1 MRDRGG
7 RATVTGTRVPEA
19 RDSIAANPSE
29 HGTHDPEEAPHG
41 NDVGPAPRPADVRRG
56 AVTAVALLA
65 GYAAD
70 VIAGDPHRWHPVAGF
85 GRAALT
91 LERAMYAPTRRR
103 GTYVVAILVALPAL
117 GAELLARAA
126 SHGQLRRGRL
136 GGGRPARGRLG
147 RGVVLAALTWVALGG
162 RSLRREALN
171 VSDLVAHDELD
182 EARGALR
189 ALCGRDAAELDGS
202 ALCRAAVESLAE
214 NSSDAIVGALLW
226 GALAGPAGVAAYRA
240 SNTLDAMLGHRSERY
255 TDFGWAAARLD
266 DAMSWPAA
274 RLTATLA
281 CLAAPLVGG
290 SPRAAAAT
298 ARRDGRAHP
307 SPNAGPVEAAFAGAL
322 GVSLGGPLAYDGNIE
337 SRPRLGHGR
346 APAVGDVHRAARL
359 SLAVGA
365 AAAALCAL
373 AAAGPPHALPRALRL
388 TTKSV

>member
-1 MRDRGG
+1 METTSDQW
-7 RATVTGTRVPEA
+7 
-19 RDSIAANPSE
+19 
-29 HGTHDPEEAPHG
+29 
-41 NDVGPAPRPADVRRG
+41 PRPVDVRRG

-70 VIAGDPHRWHPVAGF
+70 VIAGDPRRWHPVAGF
-85 GRAALT
+85 GRAALM

-103 GTYVVAILVALPAL
+103 GAYVVAILVALPAL

-126 SHGQLRRGRL
+126 ARGQLRRGRL

-182 EARGALR
+182 AARGALR
-189 ALCGRDAAELDGS
+189 ALCGRDAAELDS
-202 ALCRAAVESLAE
+202 TALCRAAVESLAE

-255 TDFGWAAARLD
+255 ADFGWAAARLD

-365 AAAALCAL
+365 AAATLCAL
-373 AAAGPPHALPRALRL
+373 IGAGLPAVLRP
-388 TTKSV
+388 TKKSV

>member
-1 MRDRGG
+1 
-7 RATVTGTRVPEA
+7 VT
-19 RDSIAANPSE
+19 
-29 HGTHDPEEAPHG
+29 
-41 NDVGPAPRPADVRRG
+41 RG
-56 AVTAVALLA
+56 AVTAAALLA

-70 VIAGDPHRWHPVAGF
+70 LLAGDPRRWHPVAGF

-103 GTYVVAILVALPAL
+103 GAVVVAILVALPAL

-126 SHGQLRRGRL
+126 SHGRPGRE
-136 GGGRPARGRLG
+136 RLG
-147 RGVVLAALTWVALGG
+147 RSVVLAALTWVALGG

-171 VSDLVAHDELD
+171 VSDLVAREELD
-182 EARGALR
+182 GARGALR
-189 ALCGRDAAELDGS
+189 ALCGRDAAELDPT
-202 ALCRAAVESLAE
+202 ALCRAAVESVAE

-226 GALAGPAGVAAYRA
+226 GALAGPAGVAVYRA

-255 TDFGWAAARLD
+255 ADFGWAAARLD

-274 RLTATLA
+274 RLTAALA

-290 SPRAAAAT
+290 SSREAAAI

-322 GVSLGGPLAYDGNIE
+322 GLSLGGPLAYNGEIQ

-359 SLAVGA
+359 SLAVGG
-365 AAAALCAL
+365 AAAALCAVIGAGL
-373 AAAGPPHALPRALRL
+373 PAAL
-388 TTKSV
+388 TPKTKSV